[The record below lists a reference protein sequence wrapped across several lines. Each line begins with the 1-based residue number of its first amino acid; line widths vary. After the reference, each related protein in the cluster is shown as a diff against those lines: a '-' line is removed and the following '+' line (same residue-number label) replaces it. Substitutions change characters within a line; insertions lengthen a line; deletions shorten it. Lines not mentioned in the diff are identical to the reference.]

1 MARSDEWSQNFS
13 TMFWGFFTVLD
24 KTGLKV
30 SCSGIFT
37 IKKASV
43 VSSEYLFTMY
53 LHTSV
58 KLECYYQNPTSFISL
73 QPVV

>member
-37 IKKASV
+37 IKKSISSIIR
-43 VSSEYLFTMY
+43 VSLYNVFAHIGETGVLLSES
-53 LHTSV
+53 H
-58 KLECYYQNPTSFISL
+58 KLY
-73 QPVV
+73 

>member
-1 MARSDEWSQNFS
+1 MVCSDEWSQNFS

-37 IKKASV
+37 IKKSIN
-43 VSSEYLFTMY
+43 SIIR
-53 LHTSV
+53 
-58 KLECYYQNPTSFISL
+58 ISL
-73 QPVV
+73 YNEIFAHIGETGVLLSESHKLY